1 MYIHHPS
8 RKLFPQSVPLT
19 PTPGPHGLEGSPDLQ
34 VQHHLPPV
42 VLVSVC
48 LDAVDPGALEEMPG
62 GEVSRGLAA
71 QAATA
76 PSQPWVLSTASNM
89 TLHSWDE
96 AQTQKSNPQ
105 PLSTFITPILPALE
119 CVPLCLSYH
128 LLCTR
133 RWPGEKA
140 RNKVTTP
147 ALMGSQP
154 SKGDSG
160 GCGGE
165 GGLHYHMGI

>member
-1 MYIHHPS
+1 MGS
-8 RKLFPQSVPLT
+8 RAHQICRSSTTCLRLCLLVCALTPLT
-19 PTPGPHGLEGSPDLQ
+19 LGHWKRCQGARSAEALQ
-34 VQHHLPPV
+34 PRLPLP
-42 VLVSVC
+42 
-48 LDAVDPGALEEMPG
+48 
-62 GEVSRGLAA
+62 
-71 QAATA
+71 